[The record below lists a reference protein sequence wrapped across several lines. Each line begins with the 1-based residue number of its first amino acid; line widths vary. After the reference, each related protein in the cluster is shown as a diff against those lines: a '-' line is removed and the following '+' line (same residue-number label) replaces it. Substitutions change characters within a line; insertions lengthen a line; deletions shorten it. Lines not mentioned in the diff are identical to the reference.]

1 MAVWLFK
8 GLIAQHTLYIYIYI
22 YVVRRLRVNNVCT
35 NVLSI
40 EIIILQSGSEQRIIF
55 QCMYLNE
62 GNYTGTVC
70 SELSKIADY
79 TLENLS

>member
-1 MAVWLFK
+1 
-8 GLIAQHTLYIYIYI
+8 
-22 YVVRRLRVNNVCT
+22 VCT

>member
-1 MAVWLFK
+1 M
-8 GLIAQHTLYIYIYI
+8 
-22 YVVRRLRVNNVCT
+22 CT
-35 NVLSI
+35 NALSI

-62 GNYTGTVC
+62 GSYTGMVC

-79 TLENLS
+79 TLENFS